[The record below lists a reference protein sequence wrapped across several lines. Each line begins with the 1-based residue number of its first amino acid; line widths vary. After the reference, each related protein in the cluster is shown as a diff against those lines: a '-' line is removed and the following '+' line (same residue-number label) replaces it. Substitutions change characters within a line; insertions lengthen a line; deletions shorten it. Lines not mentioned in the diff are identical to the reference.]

1 MSKKGGMIVIQGDGS
16 MFDTVKQHG
25 VEIEQLKQADLKHE
39 EQIREMKNNY
49 TNLENT
55 ILKEN
60 RDTRSFFQDMM
71 NKQWELISSKGKYED
86 AQNQRV
92 YDYKKS
98 ALERWSEIFLKIVGT
113 GGILYLL
120 IQSFIN

>member
-1 MSKKGGMIVIQGDGS
+1 MTYSDGM
-16 MFDTVKQHG
+16 FETVKQHG
-25 VEIEQLKQADLKHE
+25 EDIEQLKQADLRHDE
-39 EQIREMKNNY
+39 RLREMKNNY

-60 RDTRSFFQDMM
+60 RDTRSFFQDVM

-86 AQNQRV
+86 AHKQRV

-98 ALERWSEIFLKIVGT
+98 ALERWSEIFLKVVGT

-120 IQSFIN
+120 IQSFIK

>member
-1 MSKKGGMIVIQGDGS
+1 MSQGDGS
-16 MFDTVKQHG
+16 MLDTVKQHG